1 MKKTNEDKILRSS
14 LSTLLKRFSNTT
26 DIVGHI
32 EKEYSESVK
41 GQVKLSLIDD
51 NHVLKKARINE
62 IRLNKMIASLSKK
75 GFTSPIF
82 VVSSNERYEVVYPR
96 IVYIAAKKLDLE
108 YVPITVLNVD
118 ELEMLLTLASILR
131 ESKNKNIIEMSYIFH
146 RLQKKYNYTQKEI
159 AEMMNMSRSAVTNII
174 RLHKIPNSIL
184 KDLSNDLISFGHVR
198 AISTLNEDEMIF
210 YEKQILE
217 QKLSVRDIEQI
228 VYEKKQN
235 ISLKNIEEE
244 ISKKNKCHTK
254 ILKKKIVLTFESENE
269 LETFIDK
276 LK

>member
-82 VVSSNERYEVVYPR
+82 VVSNNERYEVVYPR
-96 IVYIAAKKLDLE
+96 IVYIAAKKLGLE

-131 ESKNKNIIEMSYIFH
+131 ESKNKNIIEMAYIFH

-198 AISTLNEDEMIF
+198 AISTLNEDEMVF